1 MKYRI
6 NFTIEDYYN
15 YVGTNPCLS
24 RSTRV
29 GDSIPYEFYVR
40 GYNLKF
46 KVLRIGYKTYY
57 RVHISVRMTESE
69 ILQVLEKYK
78 SYSHSLENVS
88 YKVIKSS
95 KGCNVH

>member
-6 NFTIEDYYN
+6 NLTVEDYYN
-15 YVGTNPCLS
+15 YVGTNPCVS

-29 GDSIPYEFYVR
+29 GDSIPDEFYVR

-57 RVHISVRMTESE
+57 RVHISVKMAEFE
-69 ILQVLEKYK
+69 ILEVLERYK
-78 SYSHSLENVS
+78 NYSHSLENVS
-88 YKVIKSS
+88 YRIIKSS